1 MEKKMTGYASIDK
14 PWLKYYS
21 AEAINAPLP
30 ECTMYEYLFQKNK
43 EHIHEI
49 ALEYLGNRITYMQL
63 FAQIEIAAKAFSRIG
78 IKAGDIV
85 PIMAVNM
92 PEAVYSIYGLN
103 RIGAIPN
110 MIDPRTG
117 TKGLAE
123 YIVETKSKVLI
134 ALDVCH
140 ESINGVLQMV
150 NLEHVIVLCAAD
162 SAKFPL
168 KHVLRYNNRKMRIT
182 GNGCVVSWRSF
193 VRASGRE
200 KVAYFPYSKNQA
212 AIIVH
217 TGGTTG
223 TPKGVVLSND
233 NLNAVAHQVQYTRY
247 GLVRQ
252 DKFLNILVPFV
263 AYGIALGMHAPLSLG
278 WHSILI
284 PKFIPSD
291 IVSLMKKHSPAA
303 VMGIATYFEPL
314 LKAKVDFSKCKAI
327 LMGGMPTKTAFE
339 KEINKCIEDGHGDFM
354 VSKGYSMT
362 EASSTATS
370 SQNGAN
376 EVGSNGIP
384 MVNTV
389 VAAFSPETG
398 HELQYGEL
406 GELCISSPT
415 QMIGY
420 YNQLDE
426 TANVLRT
433 HHDGS
438 IWIHSGDI
446 GYVTVDGFV
455 YVVDRIKRMIIRS
468 GFKVFPSEIENVFL
482 KHDAIESCAVVSVH
496 DKIDNTAPFAYII
509 LKQDVNAEVN
519 TVIEELRKSILENG
533 LPPYFTPVGFATR
546 TNFTLTRAGK
556 IDYRQLEMEAARE
569 HTQQV

>member
-92 PEAVYSIYGLN
+92 PEVVYSIYGLN

-134 ALDVCH
+134 ALDACH

-193 VRASGRE
+193 VRASG
-200 KVAYFPYSKNQA
+200 S
-212 AIIVH
+212 
-217 TGGTTG
+217 
-223 TPKGVVLSND
+223 
-233 NLNAVAHQVQYTRY
+233 
-247 GLVRQ
+247 
-252 DKFLNILVPFV
+252 
-263 AYGIALGMHAPLSLG
+263 
-278 WHSILI
+278 
-284 PKFIPSD
+284 
-291 IVSLMKKHSPAA
+291 
-303 VMGIATYFEPL
+303 
-314 LKAKVDFSKCKAI
+314 
-327 LMGGMPTKTAFE
+327 
-339 KEINKCIEDGHGDFM
+339 
-354 VSKGYSMT
+354 
-362 EASSTATS
+362 
-370 SQNGAN
+370 
-376 EVGSNGIP
+376 
-384 MVNTV
+384 
-389 VAAFSPETG
+389 
-398 HELQYGEL
+398 
-406 GELCISSPT
+406 
-415 QMIGY
+415 
-420 YNQLDE
+420 
-426 TANVLRT
+426 
-433 HHDGS
+433 
-438 IWIHSGDI
+438 
-446 GYVTVDGFV
+446 
-455 YVVDRIKRMIIRS
+455 
-468 GFKVFPSEIENVFL
+468 
-482 KHDAIESCAVVSVH
+482 
-496 DKIDNTAPFAYII
+496 
-509 LKQDVNAEVN
+509 
-519 TVIEELRKSILENG
+519 
-533 LPPYFTPVGFATR
+533 
-546 TNFTLTRAGK
+546 
-556 IDYRQLEMEAARE
+556 
-569 HTQQV
+569 

>member
-1 MEKKMTGYASIDK
+1 MEKNMTGYASIDK
-14 PWLKYYS
+14 PWMKYYS
-21 AEAINAPLP
+21 EEAINAPLP
-30 ECTMYEYLFQKNK
+30 ECTMYEFLFQKNK

-78 IKAGDIV
+78 IKAGDVV

-92 PEAVYSIYGLN
+92 PEVVYSIYGLN

-123 YIVETKSKVLI
+123 YIAETKSKVLI
-134 ALDVCH
+134 ALDVCQ
-140 ESINGVLQMV
+140 EAVNGVLQMI

-168 KHVLRYNNRKMRIT
+168 KQILRYNNRKMKIAD
-182 GNGCVVSWRSF
+182 NGCVVPWSSF
-193 VRASGRE
+193 VQACERE
-200 KVAYFPYSKNQA
+200 NVSYVSYSKNQA

-291 IVSLMKKHSPAA
+291 IVSLMKKYSPAA

-327 LMGGMPTKTAFE
+327 LMGGMPTQTTFE
-339 KEINKCIEDGHGDFM
+339 NELNKCIEDGHGDFM

-384 MVNTV
+384 MVNTI

-420 YNQLDE
+420 YNQPSE
-426 TANVLRT
+426 TANILRT

-438 IWIHSGDI
+438 VWIHSGDI

-482 KHDAIESCAVVSVH
+482 KHEAIEACAVVSVH
-496 DKIDNTAPFAYII
+496 DKIDNTAPFAYIK
-509 LKQDVNAEVN
+509 LKNSSREE
-519 TVIEELRKSILENG
+519 IETIVKELEEAILENG
-533 LPPYFTPVGFATR
+533 LPPYFTPVGFEVR
-546 TNFTLTRAGK
+546 NSFPLTPAGK
-556 IDYRQLEMEAARE
+556 IDYRQLEKEAEKTRAS
-569 HTQQV
+569 